1 MAGGNTV
8 LHLPSGPTGLVG
20 KLHPTVLFNICD
32 SYIRRNDQQE
42 RVIGTLLGSVSAD
55 GTVDIRNSYAVPHN
69 ESSDQVAVDIDYH
82 RTMFDLHQRVSPKEV
97 IIGWYSTGAGVSG
110 SDALIQEFYGR
121 GEVTNPVHLTVDT
134 SFADERTSI
143 KAYVST
149 NLTLGDRQLAA
160 QFHEIQLDLRMIE
173 AERIGFDVLKK
184 TMVDK
189 LPNDL
194 EGLEGTIERLHIMIE
209 TVFRY
214 VDDVVEGRVAPDN
227 TIGRYLADTM
237 AAVPRVAPDAFDKLF
252 NDGVQDVLLVLY
264 LANLTRTQLTLAE
277 KLNTA
282 AQIV

>member
-1 MAGGNTV
+1 MATGTTL
-8 LHLPSGPTGLVG
+8 LHLPSGPTGLVA

-42 RVIGTLLGSVSAD
+42 RVIGTLLGSISGD
-55 GTVDIRNSYAVPHN
+55 GIVDIRNSYAVPHN
-69 ESSDQVAVDIDYH
+69 ESLDQVAVDIDYH
-82 RTMFDLHQRVSPKEV
+82 RTMFDLHQRVNPKEV
-97 IIGWYSTGAGVSG
+97 IIGC
-110 SDALIQEFYGR
+110 DDR
-121 GEVTNPVHLTVDT
+121 P
-134 SFADERTSI
+134 SI

-160 QFHEIQLDLRMIE
+160 QFQEIQLDLRMIE

-189 LPNDL
+189 LPNDI
-194 EGLEGTIERLHIMIE
+194 EGLEGTISRLHGMID
-209 TVFRY
+209 TVYRY
-214 VDDVVEGRVAPDN
+214 VDDVVEGRIPPDN

-237 AAVPRVAPDAFDKLF
+237 AAVPKIAPDAFDKLF
-252 NDGVQDVLLVLY
+252 NDSVQDVLLVIY

>member
-8 LHLPSGPTGLVG
+8 LHIPSGPTGVVG

-42 RVIGTLLGSVSAD
+42 RVIGTLLGSVSSD

-69 ESSDQVAVDIDYH
+69 ESSEQVAVDIDYH
-82 RTMFDLHQRVSPKEV
+82 RNMFDLHQRVNAKEV
-97 IIGWYSTGAGVSG
+97 IVGWYSTGAGVSG
-110 SDALIQEFYGR
+110 SDALIQDFYAR
-121 GEVTNPVHLTVDT
+121 EVTNPVHLTVDT
-134 SFADERTSI
+134 TFSDEKTCI

-160 QFHEIQLDLRMIE
+160 QFHEIQLDLRLIE

-184 TMVDK
+184 TVVDK

-194 EGLEGTIERLHIMIE
+194 EGLEGTIQRLHTMID

-214 VDDVVEGRVAPDN
+214 VDDVVEGRIAPDN
-227 TIGRYLADTM
+227 AIGRYLADTM
-237 AAVPRVAPDAFDKLF
+237 AVVPRITPDAFDKLF
-252 NDGVQDVLLVLY
+252 NDSVQDVLLVLY

>member
-1 MAGGNTV
+1 MASGNTV
-8 LHLPSGPTGLVG
+8 LHLASGPTGLVG

-42 RVIGTLLGSVSAD
+42 RVIGTLLGSISAD

-69 ESSDQVAVDIDYH
+69 ESLDQVAVDIDYH

-110 SDALIQEFYGR
+110 SDALIQDFYGR
-121 GEVTNPVHLTVDT
+121 EVTNPVHLTVDT
-134 SFADERTSI
+134 SFSDDRPSI

-189 LPNDL
+189 LPNDI
-194 EGLEGTIERLHIMIE
+194 EGLEGTISRLHGMID
-209 TVFRY
+209 TVYRY
-214 VDDVVEGRVAPDN
+214 VDDVVEGRIPPDN

-237 AAVPRVAPDAFDKLF
+237 AAVPKIAPDAFDKLF
-252 NDGVQDVLLVLY
+252 HESVQDVLLVIY